1 MSYSDH
7 DDFEMNF
14 FEDASEEEVTKQ
26 ELKAGR
32 HAIFDWAAGGATD
45 LIDAEFQQDPEK
57 TQMFTDIPE
66 PDMAS
71 QNAEEDGWT
80 PLTQPEQEEMP
91 QQTENAP
98 QTESERSAEAPK
110 QPQDYHEKN
119 GHVVLISGG
128 DRGIGAATVRM
139 FWQAGYRTAFFYHTN
154 EDAARA
160 LVNELGCDCVAVQCD
175 VSDRAACEAAW
186 KVVQRTVG
194 EPDVLVCNAG
204 VAQQKLFT
212 DITEADWQHMI
223 GVDLTGVFHLC
234 QLALPNMIRNK
245 YGRILTV
252 SSMWGQTGG
261 SCEVHY
267 SAAKAGV
274 IGLTKALAKEEG
286 PSGITVNCVAPGVI
300 ETDMMRSFTP
310 EDKAALA
317 EETPVQRLGTP
328 EEVARMLVFLADENA
343 GFITGQILGV
353 NGGLVI

>member
-1 MSYSDH
+1 MAEH
-7 DDFEMNF
+7 QDDFELNF
-14 FEDASEEEVTKQ
+14 FQKKTEPKVTMR
-26 ELKAGR
+26 ELQAK
-32 HAIFDWAAGGATD
+32 HTLFDWAADGGD
-45 LIDAEFQQDPEK
+45 HLAE
-57 TQMFTDIPE
+57 
-66 PDMAS
+66 
-71 QNAEEDGWT
+71 
-80 PLTQPEQEEMP
+80 
-91 QQTENAP
+91 AP
-98 QTESERSAEAPK
+98 QTPAQPAAPAPQPEP
-110 QPQDYHEKN
+110 QPQAAPAAPAQPQPAPVQPARPTN
-119 GHVVLISGG
+119 GHLVLVSGG
-128 DRGIGAATVRM
+128 DRGIGAATVRR
-139 FWQAGYRTAFFYHTN
+139 FWNAGYRTAFFYHTN

-160 LVNELGCDCVAVQCD
+160 LVNELGSDCVAVRCD

-186 KVVQRTVG
+186 SVVQRNMG

-204 VAQQKLFT
+204 IAQQKLFT
-212 DITEADWQHMI
+212 DLTEQDWQQMI

-234 QLALPNMIRNK
+234 QLALPSMIRRK

-286 PSGITVNCVAPGVI
+286 PSGITVNCVAPGVV
-300 ETDMMRSFTP
+300 ETDMMAAFTP

-328 EEVARMLVFLADENA
+328 EEIARMLEFLADESS
-343 GFITGQILGV
+343 GFITGQIFGV